1 MPGWFYSS
9 CFSHKS
15 GAHSGHLSI
24 ENAPL
29 ASVET
34 YTLVHYL
41 NWFTPHL
48 ITTVLASERALSN
61 NLFHCFEFQLT
72 EGTIVFIIWHFTL
85 FQKTA
90 KMSIDHFWGYF
101 FKNYPKSKTSMVQS
115 WDFNRSSQI
124 HIFDCKI
131 FQQNVL
137 YCYKLKRHNPH
148 STVYLHHIVK
158 IKMRSSKV

>member
-1 MPGWFYSS
+1 MPGSFYSS
-9 CFSHKS
+9 CFSHQS

-24 ENAPL
+24 ENASL

-72 EGTIVFIIWHFTL
+72 EATIILIVWHFSL
-85 FQKTA
+85 FQNNILKCQLITFGL
-90 KMSIDHFWGYF
+90 KLTEVKNFHGPELRSIDH
-101 FKNYPKSKTSMVQS
+101 
-115 WDFNRSSQI
+115 
-124 HIFDCKI
+124 CKLI
-131 FQQNVL
+131 TL
-137 YCYKLKRHNPH
+137 
-148 STVYLHHIVK
+148 IVK
-158 IKMRSSKV
+158 IHSEMFFMFTY